1 MPSHDIITQMLQ
13 HIKGICSTVRELV
26 EQVKVLA
33 STTPPQT
40 LLTPMISVTQPSNN
54 QQPQQPAADY
64 RTIVHEELK
73 EMKERDKRKESVII
87 KGLSASSSIELTA
100 KFEQLSDQVMG
111 AKVIL
116 SDVSPISGHPNLYR
130 AKIKDAN
137 LRKLVLE
144 KAKML
149 RSSDFS
155 SVYIS
160 RDLTYAQRTE
170 LFARRK
176 AKQTEAQNAQKVPV
190 RNSGGGNLPQAHS
203 TESAPQPTP
212 QGN

>member
-1 MPSHDIITQMLQ
+1 MYSQYIDLDN
-13 HIKGICSTVRELV
+13 R
-26 EQVKVLA
+26 
-33 STTPPQT
+33 
-40 LLTPMISVTQPSNN
+40 
-54 QQPQQPAADY
+54 
-64 RTIVHEELK
+64 
-73 EMKERDKRKESVII
+73 
-87 KGLSASSSIELTA
+87 
-100 KFEQLSDQVMG
+100 FEQLSDQVMG